1 MRFASFEFSSNI
13 SFSDAVQCNIILVV
27 FCEWHYR
34 ITSAVATFSDH
45 VMLNETH
52 TNVTLVRHNI
62 IFQVVRFK
70 DVLQGYGL
78 AIDNLTWND
87 NSTNHLVTF
96 RNFSAEIITQSESA
110 IYFSEET
117 LNNMQHRVGS

>member
-1 MRFASFEFSSNI
+1 
-13 SFSDAVQCNIILVV
+13 
-27 FCEWHYR
+27 
-34 ITSAVATFSDH
+34 
-45 VMLNETH
+45 MLNETH